1 MSNMPPREPPP
12 ERRQDPRTP
21 GRFRRDMPRP
31 EGPFDR
37 LLKRRPERD
46 PAPII
51 IGGTIAFLAVVILI
65 VLLFSSVF
73 GGGGG
78 GNDGGSSV
86 GADGTIDIAP
96 GIRGRRAQ
104 IPALPPGLAALS
116 DYIEFQAEEDTP
128 VTIGLP
134 LTTDPGEDAAG
145 LGFYTHFD
153 GRWQRQA
160 DVTVKELQGKTVGE
174 GDFTTVPQNLA
185 VLRVLTQTYQVAG
198 SLPSG
203 ATLHP
208 DARANIIN
216 PRDYSPASD
225 GSVQGTKT
233 DVAAQGALIMPTIV
247 GSGSDTAAVVNDIL
261 ADDNLRG
268 THIQSI
274 TDLVKN
280 ASLDGVDLEYS
291 AVDVD
296 LAGEFTD
303 FVKGLSDA
311 LHTDSKRLSL
321 TLPPPTNQ
329 RQAYEWDKLGDSV
342 DIIRILPIADPVA
355 YWETM
360 PGALSQVTKDVDPGK
375 VMLVVSPFSIQGTG
389 DVTQLM
395 GYLQAMVQAAE
406 AVVREPQADQIKPG
420 ATVKLVA
427 RNLDEGEGASP
438 LRWSDDAAAISYA
451 IGGTERRRIF
461 IENKF
466 SVSFKLELVQVY
478 GLGGVAISDA
488 SAQSD
493 VANVWP
499 TVNDF
504 VQSNTVSL
512 ARPNDSMLLPSWQ
525 VEAGDIGAG
534 SGTSAT
540 WVAPGQGTYNV
551 TLIVSDGDRRF
562 GRQLPIEIK
571 EGEEASPTPLVTF
584 PPEETSTPEPTETP
598 TPAPGVTIE
607 VFVKADGDDD
617 GSEVTNDET
626 TSPGSQ
632 VTYEVTIDNDS
643 DVPVTITDITD
654 DYYGTIDCGGAVGTV
669 LEANDGD
676 GSLGFDGGSDQTV
689 CTYTQAAPFTF
700 TEVIENN
707 TVVTAEDADANSDS
721 DSDGAIIR
729 PPE

>member
-1 MSNMPPREPPP
+1 
-12 ERRQDPRTP
+12 
-21 GRFRRDMPRP
+21 MPRA

-51 IGGTIAFLAVVILI
+51 IGGTIAFLAVIIVM

-73 GGGGG
+73 GGGGDG
-78 GNDGGSSV
+78 GNGGSSA
-86 GADGTIDIAP
+86 GDGTIDIAP

-104 IPALPPGLAALS
+104 IPALPPGLASLS
-116 DYIEFQAEEDTP
+116 EYIEFQAEEDTP
-128 VTIGLP
+128 LTIGLP
-134 LTTDPGEDAAG
+134 LTGDPGEDAAG

-153 GRWQRQA
+153 GRWQRLA
-160 DVTVKELQGKTVGE
+160 DVSVRELEGKTVGE
-174 GDFTTVPQNLA
+174 GDFTTVPRNLA
-185 VLRVLTQTYQVAG
+185 VLRVLSQTYQVAG
-198 SLPSG
+198 SLPAG
-203 ATLHP
+203 GTLHP

-233 DVAAQGALIMPTIV
+233 EVAAAGALVMPTIV
-247 GSGSDTAAVVNDIL
+247 GSGSDTSAVVNDIL
-261 ADDNLRG
+261 ADEGLRSE
-268 THIQSI
+268 HIQAI
-274 TDLVKN
+274 TELVTN
-280 ASLDGVDLEYS
+280 ANVDGIDLEYS
-291 AVDVD
+291 SVDED
-296 LAGEFTD
+296 LSGEFTD
-303 FVKGLSDA
+303 FVKGLSDS
-311 LHTDSKRLSL
+311 LHGQSKRLSL
-321 TLPPPTNQ
+321 TLPPPANQ
-329 RQAYEWDKLGDSV
+329 RQAYEWEELGSAV

-395 GYLQAMVQAAE
+395 GYLQAMVQAGE
-406 AVVREPQADQIKPG
+406 AVVREPQAQDIKPG

-451 IGGTERRRIF
+451 MGGTERRRVF
-461 IENKF
+461 IENRF
-466 SVSFKLELVQVY
+466 SVSFKLELVQAY

-488 SAQSD
+488 SGQSD
-493 VANVWP
+493 VANIWP

-512 ARPNDSMLLPSWQ
+512 IRPNDSMLLPSWQ
-525 VEAGDIGAG
+525 VDAGDVGAG
-534 SGTSAT
+534 AGTSAT
-540 WVAPGQGTYNV
+540 WVAPGQGTYNI
-551 TLIVSDGDRRF
+551 TLVVSDGERRF
-562 GRQLPIEIK
+562 GRVLPIEVK

-584 PPEETSTPEPTETP
+584 PPEETPTSTPEASATP
-598 TPAPGVTIE
+598 TPAPSDAVRIE
-607 VFVKADGDDD
+607 VFVKADGDDP
-617 GSEVTNDET
+617 GNEATNDET
-626 TSPGSQ
+626 TSPGSD

-643 DVPVTITDITD
+643 DVPVTITGITD
-654 DYYGTIDCGGAVGTV
+654 DLYGTLDCGGVVGTV
-669 LEANDGD
+669 LDANDGD
-676 GSLGFDGGSDQTV
+676 GELGFDGGSDQVV

-700 TEVIENN
+700 TEPITNN
-707 TVVTAEDADANSDS
+707 TVVTAEDEDGNSDS
-721 DSDGAIIR
+721 DSDGATIK

>member
-1 MSNMPPREPPP
+1 
-12 ERRQDPRTP
+12 
-21 GRFRRDMPRP
+21 MPRS

-51 IGGTIAFLAVVILI
+51 IGGTIAFLAVIIVI

-78 GNDGGSSV
+78 GGNGASGG
-86 GADGTIDIAP
+86 DGTIDIAP

-104 IPALPPGLAALS
+104 IPALPPGLASLS
-116 DYIEFQAEEDTP
+116 DYIEFQAEEDTA

-134 LTTDPGEDAAG
+134 LTGDPGEGAVG
-145 LGFYTHFD
+145 LGFYTYFD
-153 GRWQRQA
+153 GRWQRLA
-160 DVTVKELQGKTVGE
+160 DVGVRELEGKTVGE
-174 GDFTTVPQNLA
+174 GDFTTVPRNLA
-185 VLRVLTQTYQVAG
+185 VLRVLSQTYQVAG
-198 SLPSG
+198 SLPAG

-225 GSVQGTKT
+225 GSVQGAKT
-233 DVAAQGALIMPTIV
+233 EIAAAGALVMPTIV
-247 GSGSDTAAVVNDIL
+247 GSGSDTSGVVNDIL
-261 ADDNLRG
+261 ADEGLRSQ
-268 THIQSI
+268 HVQAI
-274 TDLVKN
+274 TDLVNN
-280 ASLDGVDLEYS
+280 ANVDGIDLEYS
-291 AVDVD
+291 SVDVD

-303 FVKGLSDA
+303 FVKSLSDS
-311 LHTDSKRLSL
+311 LHGESKRLSL
-321 TLPPPTNQ
+321 TLPPPSNK
-329 RQAYEWDKLGDSV
+329 RQAYEWKDLGSAV

-406 AVVREPQADQIKPG
+406 AVVREPQAQDIKPG

-438 LRWSDDAAAISYA
+438 LRWSDDAAAVSYA
-451 IGGTERRRIF
+451 MGGTERRRVF
-461 IENKF
+461 IENRF
-466 SVSFKLELVQVY
+466 SVSFKLELVQAY
-478 GLGGVAISDA
+478 GLGGVAVSDA
-488 SAQSD
+488 SGQSD
-493 VANVWP
+493 VANIWP

-512 ARPNDSMLLPSWQ
+512 VRPNDSMLLPSWQ
-525 VEAGDIGAG
+525 VEAGDVGAG
-534 SGTSAT
+534 AGTSAT
-540 WVAPGQGTYNV
+540 WVAPDQGTYNI
-551 TLIVSDGDRRF
+551 TLVVSDGERRF
-562 GRQLPIEIK
+562 GRVLPIEVK
-571 EGEEASPTPLVTF
+571 EGETASPTPLVTF
-584 PPEETSTPEPTETP
+584 PPEETPEPEPTETP
-598 TPAPGVTIE
+598 TPAPSSVSIE
-607 VFVKADGDDD
+607 VFVKADGDDP
-617 GSEVTNDET
+617 GNEVSNDEI
-626 TSPGSQ
+626 TSPGSN

-654 DYYGTIDCGGAVGTV
+654 DYYGAIDCGGVVGTV
-669 LEANDGD
+669 LEPNDGD
-676 GSLGFDGGSDQTV
+676 GVLGFDGGSDQVV
-689 CTYTQAAPFTF
+689 CTFTQAAPFTF
-700 TEVIENN
+700 TEPIENN
-707 TVVTAEDADANSDS
+707 TVVTAEDADGNFGD
-721 DSDGAIIR
+721 DHDGAIIR